1 MRENIGGKPQEWVE
15 RFWQIVSG
23 VFGTFSEV
31 SNTNWKKLGVC
42 LVGCLKTKLSFAWL
56 LANPP
61 KYKTFL
67 YLGRNVKIL
76 FYIWGG
82 VYLGWKI
89 KFLWPKKVYENLP
102 HFDKFHHFGQNSSRY
117 LFCFRTLTLI
127 TRKWWN
133 CCCFPSRAA
142 DTAPRRGVSYMGEI
156 SRPQRRFIF

>member
-67 YLGRNVKIL
+67 YLGTNVKIL

-82 VYLGWKI
+82 GIFGLENQISVT
-89 KFLWPKKVYENLP
+89 KK
-102 HFDKFHHFGQNSSRY
+102 S
-117 LFCFRTLTLI
+117 I
-127 TRKWWN
+127 
-133 CCCFPSRAA
+133 
-142 DTAPRRGVSYMGEI
+142 
-156 SRPQRRFIF
+156 